1 MDPLTEVL
9 QIILPLVHFL
19 LVFTCFGWAVG
30 IRTRCR
36 ELIEKRL
43 AQICTKRA
51 IKEALRA
58 PAADG
63 SIHPLLR
70 IPAECIA
77 WLRISRL
84 RRLGGDDRIIRFWGK
99 ITDIAL
105 LLFPVAELIC
115 AFGKRVPVCAWI
127 ASGIAVSELLF
138 ALLLGICC
146 IRKPVPRK
154 RAHMRNGCLP
164 LIFSGTATCSQQV
177 PHSASGFRS

>member
-127 ASGIAVSELLF
+127 ASGNPYRGNA
-138 ALLLGICC
+138 
-146 IRKPVPRK
+146 
-154 RAHMRNGCLP
+154 AHMRNGCLP